1 MRRGVKIVAT
11 EPPEIPAEQDLF
23 VQSIEIVTRH
33 RDVPN
38 PPEIL
43 VMVDVVHVE
52 TNQDWRTQLRFTPDK
67 FVELVR
73 LAEHVMRRERL

>member
-33 RDVPN
+33 RDVPD
-38 PPEIL
+38 PPELLI
-43 VMVDVVHVE
+43 MVDVVHVE
-52 TNQDWRTQLRFTPDK
+52 TNQDWRTQLRFTHDK

-73 LAEHVMRRERL
+73 LAEHVMKRERL